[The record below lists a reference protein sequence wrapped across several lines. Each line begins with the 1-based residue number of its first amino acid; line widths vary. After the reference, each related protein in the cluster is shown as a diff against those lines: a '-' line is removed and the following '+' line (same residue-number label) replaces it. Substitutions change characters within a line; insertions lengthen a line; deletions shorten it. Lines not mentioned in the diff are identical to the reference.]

1 MNWSKFSPSSDD
13 TDAQSDAACTRP
25 GSATSAF
32 ITTPPP
38 IERPI
43 SATRSPSTGTSR
55 DDRSALTAAITSAE

>member
-13 TDAQSDAACTRP
+13 THAHSEAACTRP
-25 GSATSAF
+25 GSAISAF

-43 SATRSPSTGTSR
+43 NATRSSSTGTSEAR
-55 DDRSALTAAITSAE
+55 NALTAAMTSAE